1 MEEEPARRHAV
12 TRFLLRIDRSLHSHR
27 GTMAMIVL
35 VFGVTLA
42 HPPLSLIGSAGLLA
56 AWGAAGY
63 VGRKHQQSGNSG

>member
-1 MEEEPARRHAV
+1 
-12 TRFLLRIDRSLHSHR
+12 
-27 GTMAMIVL
+27 MAMIVL

-63 VGRKHQQSGNSG
+63 VGRKHQQSGNAG